1 MIAAAVKIRYNQIQ
15 YSLWRRCG
23 MILSDQTIQ
32 AMLSS
37 GELAVSPL
45 DAAQIQPASID
56 IRLGNTFSM
65 IEDTSVPIVQMEKNI
80 AYKTIQTEQYILLP
94 GQFVLATTMEYI
106 RLPENLTAFVE
117 GRSSIGRLGLFI
129 QNAGWVDPGF
139 EGEITLELFN
149 ANKCAIELQSGRRI
163 GQLVFAQLDGRA
175 LAPYRGKYQ
184 GQRGATGSRIYLDEE
199 IKRN

>member
-1 MIAAAVKIRYNQIQ
+1 
-15 YSLWRRCG
+15 

-80 AYKTIQTEQYILLP
+80 AYKTIQTEQ
-94 GQFVLATTMEYI
+94 
-106 RLPENLTAFVE
+106 
-117 GRSSIGRLGLFI
+117 
-129 QNAGWVDPGF
+129 
-139 EGEITLELFN
+139 
-149 ANKCAIELQSGRRI
+149 
-163 GQLVFAQLDGRA
+163 
-175 LAPYRGKYQ
+175 
-184 GQRGATGSRIYLDEE
+184 
-199 IKRN
+199 